1 MNKLH
6 YYQALAKLFAITTC
20 MYTGITAADENNL
33 TNLSK
38 QQLISQAEQ
47 FVSGQ
52 LNPDGNKTIDVNAM
66 PIDKRV
72 HVPACHSDLTF
83 SSSPEA
89 LSQSNVT
96 VKAQCNDNNWYM
108 FMVVKATETQSVV
121 VISRAVSPG
130 TLLTSDNLHVVKM
143 DKKRLRSSTFA
154 DIKDVAGARIKRR
167 VSAGRPVD
175 PNNLCYVC
183 KGDRVTISAGTSR
196 MRVKTS
202 GVALEDGSMG
212 ETIQVKNRRSNKKIY
227 ARVASTG
234 QVEISM

>member
-6 YYQALAKLFAITTC
+6 YYQAFARLIAIIAY
-20 MYTGITAADENNL
+20 MHTGITAADENNL
-33 TNLSK
+33 TK

-47 FVSGQ
+47 FVVGQ
-52 LNPDGNKTIDVNAM
+52 LNPNGNKTIDVFAM
-66 PIDKRV
+66 PIDKRIHIPV
-72 HVPACHSDLTF
+72 CSSVLTF
-83 SSSPEA
+83 HSSPEA
-89 LSQSNVT
+89 LSQSNIT
-96 VKAQCNDNNWYM
+96 VKAQCNDTDWYM
-108 FMVVKATETQSVV
+108 FMVVKATETQPVV
-121 VISRAVSPG
+121 VISSAVSPG
-130 TLLTSDNLHVVKM
+130 ILLTNSNVHVVNM
-143 DKKRLRSSTFA
+143 NKKRLRSSTFT
-154 DIKDVAGARIKRR
+154 DIKDVLGARIKRR

-183 KGDRVTISAGTSR
+183 KGDSVTISAGTST

-234 QVEISM
+234 QVEISI

>member
-1 MNKLH
+1 MNKSD
-6 YYQALAKLFAITTC
+6 YYQALARLVAITTC
-20 MYTGITAADENNL
+20 MYTSITAADENNL
-33 TNLSK
+33 TK

-47 FVSGQ
+47 FVLGK
-52 LNPDGNKTIDVNAM
+52 LNPNRNKTIDVVAM

-72 HVPACHSDLTF
+72 QVPACSSALTF
-83 SSSPEA
+83 SSSSEA
-89 LSQSNVT
+89 LSQSSVT
-96 VKAQCNDNNWYM
+96 VKAQCSNSNWYM
-108 FMVVKATETQSVV
+108 FMVVKATETQPVV
-121 VISRAVSPG
+121 VISSAVSPG
-130 TLLTSDNLHVVKM
+130 TLLTAANIHVVNM
-143 DKKRLRSSTFA
+143 NKKRLRSSTFS
-154 DIKDVAGARIKRR
+154 DIKDVIGARIKRR

-183 KGDRVTISAGTSR
+183 KGDSVTISAGTSN

-234 QVEISM
+234 QVEISI

>member
-1 MNKLH
+1 MNKLN
-6 YYQALAKLFAITTC
+6 YYQALVRLIAIITY
-20 MYTGITAADENNL
+20 MYTSVTAADENNL
-33 TNLSK
+33 TK
-38 QQLISQAEQ
+38 QQLISQAKQ
-47 FVSGQ
+47 FVLSQ
-52 LNPDGNKTIDVNAM
+52 LNPNLDKTIDVVVM

-72 HVPACHSDLTF
+72 QIPACNSALSF

-96 VKAQCNDNNWYM
+96 VKAQCQDNDWYM
-108 FMVVKATETQSVV
+108 FFVVKATEIQPVV
-121 VISRAVSPG
+121 VISSAVSPG
-130 TLLTSDNLHVVKM
+130 TLLTTSNIHVVNM
-143 DKKRLRSSTFA
+143 DKKRLRTSTFA
-154 DIKDVAGARIKRR
+154 DIKEVLGARIKRR

-175 PNNLCYVC
+175 PNNLCFVC
-183 KGDRVTISAGTSR
+183 KGDSVTISAGTSI

-234 QVEISM
+234 HVEISI

>member
-6 YYQALAKLFAITTC
+6 YYQALARLFAISTC
-20 MYTGITAADENNL
+20 LYTGITAADENNL
-33 TNLSK
+33 TK

-47 FVSGQ
+47 FVLSQ
-52 LNPDGNKTIDVNAM
+52 LDPDNNKTIDIVAM

-72 HVPACHSDLTF
+72 QVPACSSDLTF
-83 SSSPEA
+83 SSSPES

-108 FMVVKATETQSVV
+108 FMVVKAVETQQV
-121 VISRAVSPG
+121 VIISSAVSPG
-130 TLLTSDNLHVVKM
+130 TLLTKSNVRVINM
-143 DKKRLRSSTFA
+143 DKKRLRSTTFA
-154 DIKDVAGARIKRR
+154 DIEDVLGARIKRR

-183 KGDRVTISAGTSR
+183 KGDRVTISAGTSS
-196 MRVKTS
+196 MQVKTS
-202 GVALEDGSMG
+202 GVALEDGRMG

-227 ARVASTG
+227 AQVTSTG
-234 QVEISM
+234 QVEISI